1 MKYLATIVFILFLCM
16 HSRVSSQ
23 SCLPEGIT
31 FSTQSQIDSFQV
43 NYPGCTCIEGGVTI
57 HSDIENLNGLNVL
70 TSINGILNIWSDALI
85 NLQGLNN
92 LSHIG
97 YLVIGDCEILENLS
111 GLENLDSISSNMRIG
126 TDIPTASGSNA
137 KLENLSGLDN
147 LKYIGG
153 KLYILFNKS
162 LFDLTGLENLL
173 EVGSSITVYGNSN
186 LRSLKGLDNLTSAG
200 GIILGSM
207 IYWSNP
213 KMEKLGGLTKLE
225 SITGSFILD
234 NDYALH
240 NLAELESLTTIGK
253 HLALSSYCLDSLK
266 GLGNLHTIG
275 GCLYIST
282 GLSGVTELNKL
293 TSIGGGNLG
302 GGLYIGTSTLKSLSG
317 LENLQTVGGNV
328 ILKTRNLS
336 SLAGLVN
343 LENIEGG
350 VYIEQC
356 DSLFTL
362 HGLENLT
369 SIGGA
374 LEISSNDNLRNLAGL
389 DNIDPYTISNLKI
402 SGNSSLST
410 CDIESVCN
418 YLADPTGSIYIT
430 SNAPGCYDRW
440 EVVEAC
446 ENSFQ
451 SCLPAGI
458 IFTNQS
464 QIDSFQIN
472 HPYCTKIE
480 GFVQIEG
487 NDISNLD
494 GLFVLTSI
502 NGYLLINNNHILTDL
517 SGLDNLT
524 NVTGDLTIR
533 DNHSLV
539 SLAALDNLTAIGQDL
554 MLFDND
560 ELMSLSGLDNV
571 AIVGNNLS
579 INGNDQ
585 LSSLSG
591 LEGLETVGNH
601 VYIGNW
607 STGNNPLLTNL
618 SGLDGL
624 SYIGGVLTVRG
635 NDALESLAG
644 LENLDSI
651 GSNLW
656 LGKNMNL
663 SNLSALTNLTS
674 VGGEIAIDFNL
685 ALTSLSGLDN
695 IAPES
700 INDLYIYYNPL
711 LSECEVQSICDYLAN
726 PSGITQINDNAAGCF
741 SQEEVEEACTA
752 GVYDID
758 YMSVFTIYPNPSHS
772 EIIISGLDKTTIE
785 EVNIYNRLGQ
795 KVIHQKGAETKINV
809 SSLLPGMYLVEVVL
823 EGIKLRKKLV
833 IR

>member
-57 HSDIENLNGLNVL
+57 RSDIENLNGLNVL
-70 TSINGILNIWSDALI
+70 TSINGRLEILSDALI

-97 YLVIGDCEILENLS
+97 HLGISDCEILENLS
-111 GLENLDSISSNMRIG
+111 GLENLDSISGSMYIG
-126 TDIPTASGSNA
+126 IDSYYSVYNA

-153 KLYILFNKS
+153 VLDIKFNKS
-162 LFDLTGLENLL
+162 LIDLTGVENLL
-173 EVGSSITVYGNSN
+173 EVGSRISIYGNSN
-186 LRSLKGLDNLTSAG
+186 LRSLTGLDNLISAG
-200 GIILGSM
+200 GILIGM
-207 IYWSNP
+207 PYWGNP
-213 KMEKLGGLTKLE
+213 KMKKLGGLTKLE
-225 SITGSFILD
+225 SITGSFLLD
-234 NDYALH
+234 YDDALH
-240 NLAELESLTTIGK
+240 NLAELESLTTIGN
-253 HLALSSYCLDSLK
+253 HLSLISYCLDSLK
-266 GLGNLHTIG
+266 GFGNLHTIG
-275 GCLYIST
+275 GSFYICAP
-282 GLSGVTELNKL
+282 LSGVTELNKL
-293 TSIGGGNLG
+293 TSIGGGNFW
-302 GGLYIGTSTLKSLSG
+302 GGLHIRTSTLKSLSG
-317 LENLQTVGGNV
+317 LENLQTVGDNV
-328 ILKTRNLS
+328 ILQTRNLS

-695 IAPES
+695 IAHES

-726 PSGITQINDNAAGCF
+726 PNGITQINDNAAGCF

-795 KVIHQKGAETKINV
+795 KVIYQKGAETKINV
-809 SSLLPGMYLVEVVL
+809 SSLLPGMYVVEVLVE
-823 EGIKLRKKLV
+823 GARLREKLV